1 MLIASVSVT
10 LFLVSMTSLVI
21 PSSSLG
27 VNNKVS
33 ARSTNIS
40 NLLNSF
46 QVQFAASQHDYFSA
60 YPVVVLR
67 SAEITLTQKFDSVA
81 SEIGNKYKSVFI
93 VSKFKIRI

>member
-10 LFLVSMTSLVI
+10 LFLVSMTSMVI
-21 PSSSLG
+21 PSSGLG

-46 QVQFAASQHDYFSA
+46 QVQFAASHDYFSP
-60 YPVVVLR
+60 YLVVVLR
-67 SAEITLTQKFDSVA
+67 SAEITLTEKFDSVA